1 MTILFLRKK
10 IATRYVTEKITT
22 LTKFKIS
29 RVLYNIE
36 TDYKFCVCI
45 FKVIFVLS
53 YDINIPYFYY
63 V

>member
-22 LTKFKIS
+22 LTQFKIS
-29 RVLYNIE
+29 QVLYNLE

-45 FKVIFVLS
+45 FEVIYVLS
-53 YDINIPYFYY
+53 YDINIPYFYD

>member
-10 IATRYVTEKITT
+10 IATRYVTKKITT
-22 LTKFKIS
+22 LTKFIIS

-53 YDINIPYFYY
+53 YDINIPYFYD